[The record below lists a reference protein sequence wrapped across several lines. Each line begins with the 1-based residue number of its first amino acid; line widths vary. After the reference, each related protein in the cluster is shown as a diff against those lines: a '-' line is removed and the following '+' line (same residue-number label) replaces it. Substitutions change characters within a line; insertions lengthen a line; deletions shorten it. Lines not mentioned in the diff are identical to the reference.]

1 MPRQVW
7 TARNALMLCGAFAL
21 ADTHHT
27 TAAPRSRRILYDL
40 ISCEPVVIKLFFAL
54 LVLCTAAL
62 IIVGL
67 AIHFR
72 VKRHLRQEQMDA
84 QVRAAI
90 EGVAE
95 STTEEKTS

>member
-1 MPRQVW
+1 M
-7 TARNALMLCGAFAL
+7 
-21 ADTHHT
+21 
-27 TAAPRSRRILYDL
+27 
-40 ISCEPVVIKLFFAL
+40 VIKLFFAL

-62 IIVGL
+62 VIVGL

-90 EGVAE
+90 EGAAE

>member
-1 MPRQVW
+1 M
-7 TARNALMLCGAFAL
+7 
-21 ADTHHT
+21 
-27 TAAPRSRRILYDL
+27 
-40 ISCEPVVIKLFFAL
+40 IKLFFAL

-62 IIVGL
+62 VIVAL

-90 EGVAE
+90 EGAAE
-95 STTEEKTS
+95 STSQEKPS

>member
-1 MPRQVW
+1 
-7 TARNALMLCGAFAL
+7 
-21 ADTHHT
+21 
-27 TAAPRSRRILYDL
+27 
-40 ISCEPVVIKLFFAL
+40 VIKLFFAL

-62 IIVGL
+62 VIVAL

-84 QVRAAI
+84 QVRAVI
-90 EGVAE
+90 EDAAE

>member
-1 MPRQVW
+1 
-7 TARNALMLCGAFAL
+7 
-21 ADTHHT
+21 
-27 TAAPRSRRILYDL
+27 
-40 ISCEPVVIKLFFAL
+40 VVIKLFFAL

-62 IIVGL
+62 VTVAL

-84 QVRAAI
+84 QVRAVLQDA
-90 EGVAE
+90 AE